1 MIYIERSSSKII
13 LIFRESFRRF
23 FKDRCDIEARSL
35 SFITILLIVPF
46 FLVSVVSI
54 KFFTFYNSLKDLLIN
69 FISNFFLPEKSQEII
84 TYLDNFQYQTS
95 TLNIFN
101 ISLMLLVSFWLF
113 SMITRNVNR
122 IWKSEKKGKLI
133 LYILKYIIFILIT
146 PILLLVS
153 FYVRNS
159 NLIYNYLNLTIK
171 YFNYGKITSVLYS
184 ILINW
189 LLIFILYYIV
199 PHEKIKFRYSLISAL
214 IIAAVLWITRNGY
227 NFYFKMIPQIN
238 ILYGSLSFI
247 PIFLIWIY
255 ISWLIV
261 LYGLELN
268 YSFHFYNK

>member
-122 IWKSEKKGKLI
+122 
-133 LYILKYIIFILIT
+133 
-146 PILLLVS
+146 
-153 FYVRNS
+153 NS